1 MSGPRDDSL
10 PFKFDFKKATFPLND
25 TERALAE
32 AIGVH
37 LTEACQNIGQLKL
50 KDTPSN
56 RAAVHSS
63 TSSLLGAMSLLMSVS
78 SRAPSPGLRCVVERA
93 NFAYNFLQQ
102 EVDTIKS

>member
-10 PFKFDFKKATFPLND
+10 PFKFDMMKATFPLNE

-37 LTEACQNIGQLKL
+37 LTEACQNVGQLRL
-50 KDTPSN
+50 KDSPAN

-63 TSSLLGAMSLLMSVS
+63 TSSLLGAMSLLNAVT
-78 SRAPSPGLRCVVERA
+78 SRASSPGLRSVGARA
-93 NFAYNFLQQ
+93 MFAFLYIQQ
-102 EVDTIKS
+102 DVDSLKG